1 LPSEPKSERKGVE
14 KNQKTVMETILQHA
28 QGLVYSL
35 LCLMPSAY
43 QKASLKALLGLF
55 LDAQGHALPAH
66 TSVKSASSLSRFLNR
81 YSWSTRSVIRTTRQA
96 ILQQIASHLPHAK
109 IPIRILIDLT
119 TLEKSGKFWHLST
132 PTSAPQAPDPWIRFL
147 NGKRGLHL
155 VVLYLVVGEWR
166 VPWSFRVWRGKGY
179 ASPAQLACKLLA
191 TVPKSLVKGRVVLVQ
206 ADTEFGTVEFLK
218 TIRQRSWRPIVG
230 LRSNRTLKD
239 GRCLK
244 DLYRHAKRGLQVY
257 LKGIDYP
264 LTVSWFWLKRADGKR
279 ELRFVASTY
288 PYSGAYLV
296 QLGRKRWAIE
306 GFFKTAK
313 HQFGLHCFGQG
324 TKLGVYRWLILSLI
338 AYLLAHWI
346 DQWSLPPA
354 LDWKI
359 ASRLAL
365 ETLFP
370 SIIWFQLL
378 KQIRMSTD
386 IAAQYGFQIV
396 LKSLPDPAY
405 WERCKI

>member
-1 LPSEPKSERKGVE
+1 
-14 KNQKTVMETILQHA
+14 
-28 QGLVYSL
+28 
-35 LCLMPSAY
+35 MPSVY

-55 LDAQGHALPAH
+55 LDAQGHALPEH
-66 TSVKSASSLSRFLNR
+66 TQFKSPSSLSRFLNR
-81 YSWSTRSVIRTTRQA
+81 YHWPTRQVIRTTRQA
-96 ILQQIASHLPHAK
+96 ILQQIAVHLPHAN

-119 TLEKSGKFWHLST
+119 TLEKSGKFWQLST
-132 PTSAPQAPDPWIRFL
+132 PTSDPNHPTPWVRFL

-166 VPWSFRVWRGKGY
+166 VPWSFRVWRGKGD
-179 ASPAQLACKLLA
+179 ASPAQLGCKLLA
-191 TVPKSLVKGRVVLVQ
+191 TVPKSLLNGRVVIVQ

-218 TIRQRSWRPIVG
+218 AVHQRAWRPVVG
-230 LRSNRTLKD
+230 LRSNRTLQD

-244 DLYRHAKRGLQVY
+244 DLYRHAKRGLQVK
-257 LKGIDYP
+257 LTGIDYP
-264 LTVSWFWLKRADGKR
+264 FTVSWFWLKRADGKR
-279 ELRFVASTY
+279 ELRFVASSY

-346 DQWSLPPA
+346 DQWSLPPV
-354 LDWKI
+354 LEWKT

-365 ETLFP
+365 KTLLP
-370 SIIWFQLL
+370 SIVWLQLL
-378 KQIRMSTD
+378 KQIQMNTD
-386 IAAQYGFQIV
+386 LATHYGFEIV
-396 LKSLPDPAY
+396 LKSLSNPAY
-405 WERCKI
+405 QEWCKI